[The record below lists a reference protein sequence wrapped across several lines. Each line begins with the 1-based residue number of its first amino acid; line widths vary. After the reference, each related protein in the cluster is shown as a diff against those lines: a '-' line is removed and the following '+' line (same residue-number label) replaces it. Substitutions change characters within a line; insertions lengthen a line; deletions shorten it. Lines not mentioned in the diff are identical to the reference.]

1 MKKMNQAPTQRKA
14 PRNISPF
21 DLLRYRL
28 PWAGKASILHR
39 ISGAML
45 FLALPLLL
53 MALESSLKPADLT
66 STSPSVFSH
75 GLVKA
80 AALVLIWAYL
90 HHFLAGLR
98 YLALDLHWGIDKVSA
113 SRSAMVASLG
123 ALGLTAALAGRLF
136 GLY

>member
-1 MKKMNQAPTQRKA
+1 MENQKKA
-14 PRNISPF
+14 PRNIAPW

-39 ISGAML
+39 ISGALL
-45 FLALPLLL
+45 FLALPALL
-53 MALESSLKPADLT
+53 MALESSLRPIEVAT
-66 STSPSVFSH
+66 AEPSIFSH
-75 GLVKA
+75 GLAKS

-98 YLALDLHWGIDKVSA
+98 YLALDLHMGIDKVPA
-113 SRSAMVASLG
+113 NRTAQAVSLG
-123 ALGLTAALAGRLF
+123 AVVLTAALGGRLF

>member
-1 MKKMNQAPTQRKA
+1 MSSTSSPKKA
-14 PRNISPF
+14 PRNIAPW

-39 ISGAML
+39 VSGALL
-45 FLALPLLL
+45 FLALPVLL
-53 MALESSLKPADLT
+53 MALESSLRPAAEAAAA
-66 STSPSVFSH
+66 PSLFSH

-80 AALVLIWAYL
+80 GALVLIWAYL

-98 YLALDLHWGIDKVSA
+98 YLVLDLHIGMDKVSA
-113 SRSAMVASLG
+113 SRSAMVVSLG
-123 ALGLTAALAGRLF
+123 AVALTVAVGARLF